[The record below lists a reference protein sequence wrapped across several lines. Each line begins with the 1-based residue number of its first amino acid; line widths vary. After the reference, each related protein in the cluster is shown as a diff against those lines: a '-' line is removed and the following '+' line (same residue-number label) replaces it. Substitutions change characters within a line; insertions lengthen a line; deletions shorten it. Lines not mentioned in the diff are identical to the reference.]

1 MTLLESK
8 IGIVCPDFDTFKL
21 KDILVKNDAGE
32 WGADPDE
39 NAIGVL
45 RSTNFT
51 NEGKLTLD
59 DVAYRKLS
67 IDKINEKLLSAN
79 DILVERS
86 GGSDTQP
93 VGRVGFISEQIA
105 KDKYAFANFI
115 QRISLDDT
123 VVSKYV
129 YYCLQQMYEM
139 GITASM
145 QNQTTGIRNLDWKFY
160 TQSIFPKPSLDEQ
173 KAIATILS
181 KVDEAIESTKQ
192 TINSAQKLKTSLMQ
206 NLLTGKIKPDG
217 TKRKDDEFY
226 YDEKLGKVPKGWDVK
241 NISNPTIC
249 KINPNYSIPKTTN
262 EFPFLPMDA
271 INDKFN
277 GIGKI
282 ERISGSLSGY
292 TKFKKH
298 DILFAKITPSTENGK
313 VALVDI
319 EEEFEVGF
327 ASTEFLVFQ
336 PNQDFVEPKFLYYKL
351 IKNDIHF
358 LAVSLMEGTSG
369 RQRVPWKIF
378 RNRVFSAFPI
388 DKNEQKAIAD
398 KISEIDNIITI
409 KQNKI
414 EKLENLKKS
423 LMQNLLTGKMRLD
436 EKLIKELISHV

>member
-1 MTLLESK
+1 MSQLLSEKFKYLIEYKSGYTWSKDQENTKKEDGSIRVLTVTNVQKTLDLKSELYLTKVSENDKIEKAVSK
-8 IGIVCPDFDTFKL
+8 DWTIAVSSNGNRSRIG
-21 KDILVKNDAGE
+21 
-32 WGADPDE
+32 
-39 NAIGVL
+39 NAIFVENDSEYLFASFLTAFKPKVDFLDPKYFYYWFSSDYVQQSISSVAEG
-45 RSTNFT
+45 ST
-51 NEGKLTLD
+51 G
-59 DVAYRKLS
+59 LS
-67 IDKINEKLLSAN
+67 
-79 DILVERS
+79 
-86 GGSDTQP
+86 
-93 VGRVGFISEQIA
+93 
-105 KDKYAFANFI
+105 
-115 QRISLDDT
+115 
-123 VVSKYV
+123 
-129 YYCLQQMYEM
+129 
-139 GITASM
+139 
-145 QNQTTGIRNLDWKFY
+145 NLDIRYLRNMDIKY
-160 TQSIFPKPSLDEQ
+160 HNSSDEQ

-181 KVDEAIESTKQ
+181 KVDEAIETTKQ

-241 NISNPTIC
+241 NISHPTIC

-282 ERISGSLSGY
+282 EKISGSLSGY

-319 EEEFEVGF
+319 EEEFEIGF

-369 RQRVPWKIF
+369 RQRVPSKIF
-378 RNRVFSAFPI
+378 KNRVFSTFPT

-398 KISEIDNIITI
+398 KISEIDNIIII

-414 EKLENLKKS
+414 AKLENLKKS

>member
-1 MTLLESK
+1 MSQLLSEKFKYLIDYKSGYTWSKDQENTKKEDGSIRVLTVTNVQKTL
-8 IGIVCPDFDTFKL
+8 D
-21 KDILVKNDAGE
+21 
-32 WGADPDE
+32 
-39 NAIGVL
+39 L
-45 RSTNFT
+45 RSELYLNKVS
-51 NEGKLTLD
+51 E
-59 DVAYRKLS
+59 
-67 IDKINEKLLSAN
+67 IDKIEKA
-79 DILVERS
+79 
-86 GGSDTQP
+86 
-93 VGRVGFISEQIA
+93 
-105 KDKYAFANFI
+105 
-115 QRISLDDT
+115 
-123 VVSKYV
+123 VSKDWTIAVSSNGNRSRIGNAIFVENDCEYLFASFLTAFKPKVDFLDPKYFYYWFSSDYV
-129 YYCLQQMYEM
+129 QQSISSVAE
-139 GITASM
+139 GS
-145 QNQTTGIRNLDWKFY
+145 TGLSNLDIRYLRNMDIKY
-160 TQSIFPKPSLDEQ
+160 HNSSDEQ

-181 KVDEAIESTKQ
+181 KVDEAIETIKQ

-378 RNRVFSAFPI
+378 RNRVFSAFPT
-388 DKNEQKAIAD
+388 DKNEQKAIAN
-398 KISEIDNIITI
+398 KISEIDDIITI

-414 EKLENLKKS
+414 GKLENLKKS
-423 LMQNLLTGKMRLD
+423 LMQNLLTGKMRLSN
-436 EKLIKELISHV
+436 ELIKILGELSEKA